1 MHLPIHPVKNVGCYG
16 SDVAAYMQG
25 HGEYN
30 FDNSPSHCLDEKCS
44 TISTSS
50 YVGLGPTQGRGC
62 YCAATVGAA
71 NPVPDSY
78 CSGND
83 GYECPGN
90 SAIDCGADSFYRV
103 YSIPAVSGLT
113 VSTRTGGFVNVTWDR
128 DFFSVSYQINWKR
141 ANQALYTAATTTH
154 NYFELFGLI
163 GNTNYDIVV
172 TGIIELPAVYSAP
185 KSMMALTDVYT
196 SPKRPPTPRLVSKT
210 GGQIVIEFAAP
221 LDRGGAALELLELS
235 VAGGSHHNRRIVDYT
250 EDGDGTIEYT
260 GEDIPDPVY
269 LESDLEWISYTLD
282 DLDDETEYTFKTR
295 ATATGECLSA
305 SPWSSS
311 LIVMVSCI

>member
-1 MHLPIHPVKNVGCYG
+1 
-16 SDVAAYMQG
+16 MQS

-30 FDNSPSHCLDEKCS
+30 FDNSPSHCLDYKCS

-50 YVGLGPTQGRGC
+50 YVGLGPTQGKGC
-62 YCAATVGAA
+62 YCAATLGAA

-103 YSIPAVSGLT
+103 YSLPAVSGLA
-113 VSTRTGGFVNVTWDR
+113 VSTRTGGFMNVTWDR
-128 DFFSVSYQINWKR
+128 DFFSVSYQIIWKR
-141 ANQALYTAATTTH
+141 ANQIGYTATTTTH

-185 KSMMALTDVYT
+185 KSMMALTDMYT
-196 SPKRPPTPRLVSKT
+196 SPKRPRRPRLVSKT
-210 GGQIVIEFAAP
+210 SGQIVIEFAVP
-221 LDRGGAALELLELS
+221 LDRGGAPLRLLELS
-235 VAGGSHHNRRIVDYT
+235 VVGGVHNVSQRVINDI
-250 EDGDGTIEYT
+250 IEYT
-260 GEDIPDPVY
+260 GEQIPDPVY
-269 LESDLEWISYTLD
+269 LESDLEWVSYTLN
-282 DLDDETEYTFKTR
+282 DLDPATFYWFKTR
-295 ATATGECLSA
+295 VTVDRDDCIVQ
-305 SPWSSS
+305 SPWSARAEITVC
-311 LIVMVSCI
+311 LWNLYPYNKR